1 VRHTFTHFHLVLDV
15 EILDLDA
22 PRPTNQGTWTD
33 AAAALPT
40 LFDKVRKAAAQTQA
54 DAGRPAPASASD
66 ACR

>member
-22 PRPTNQGTWTD
+22 PRPTNQATWTD

-40 LFDKVRKAAAQTQA
+40 LFDKVRKTATRTKA
-54 DAGRPAPASASD
+54 DTSRPAPTSASG
-66 ACR
+66 AQR